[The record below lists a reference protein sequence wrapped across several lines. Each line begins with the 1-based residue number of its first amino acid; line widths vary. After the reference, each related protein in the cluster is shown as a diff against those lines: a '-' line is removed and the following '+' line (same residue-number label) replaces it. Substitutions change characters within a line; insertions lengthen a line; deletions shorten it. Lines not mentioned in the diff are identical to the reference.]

1 MNSSSPLWM
10 STLSVSRFWFHI
22 CVYGRHGYVMKSAG
36 NSSSIIFLS
45 FSSVFNCNG
54 DGSFP
59 AAFSLLLPKA
69 LNIWRLK
76 IGLIIREKKNVDV
89 CKVYISKD
97 GHLFKMRLLDS
108 WFVANGGWRRE
119 TRDRAQLRSQWC
131 VSCVYC
137 WEGQE
142 TEWNHLINL
151 NILLGLNSV
160 SSFLSHVWK

>member
-10 STLSVSRFWFHI
+10 SKLSVSRFWFHI

-76 IGLIIREKKNVDV
+76 IGLIIREKRMLTCVESILARMGICLKCVCWIHGLLQTAVGEGRPMTQHSSTVSDV
-89 CKVYISKD
+89 SLVFTAEKVRK
-97 GHLFKMRLLDS
+97 L
-108 WFVANGGWRRE
+108 NE
-119 TRDRAQLRSQWC
+119 TPW
-131 VSCVYC
+131 
-137 WEGQE
+137 
-142 TEWNHLINL
+142 
-151 NILLGLNSV
+151 
-160 SSFLSHVWK
+160 